1 MHSVN
6 ELFGREVV
14 NESTGE
20 KLAKVQNVVF
30 DEDSNRIVALAVPGN
45 RVLGGSRV
53 VRWSR
58 ISSIGDVL
66 VMRDGEPVG
75 LEEDPEVADLSRRS
89 HQITGTEILTEE
101 GEKIGAVGDLFVDDR
116 GVVIGYEVKQGLL
129 GGRHFLPTEKVRSA
143 GRDAIIAEDAD
154 LPSMKDVRRD

>member
-53 VRWSR
+53 VRWSW

-75 LEEDPEVADLSRRS
+75 LGRIDNWIRS
-89 HQITGTEILTEE
+89 T
-101 GEKIGAVGDLFVDDR
+101 
-116 GVVIGYEVKQGLL
+116 
-129 GGRHFLPTEKVRSA
+129 
-143 GRDAIIAEDAD
+143 
-154 LPSMKDVRRD
+154 